1 MKVMVTGGAGYIG
14 SHAARALMRRG
25 YEVRIYDNLST
36 GHRFL
41 AKNLDLVVGDIG
53 DAAKLVPALRG
64 IDAVMNFA
72 ALASVSESVQ
82 QPRSYFRNNVEGGLC
97 LLNEVVETGIRYF
110 IQSSTCAVYGVPAT
124 VPIREDTPRQPFSP
138 YGTSKLFLEHALE
151 AYDAAYELR
160 FVSFRYFNAAGAD
173 ESGEIGELHNPE
185 THLIP
190 SILKAAA
197 GALPEVE
204 IFGTDY
210 PTLDGTCVRDY
221 VHVNDL
227 AEAHVRGL
235 EYLADGGESTAL
247 NLGTATGNSVKEV
260 VSTAERIVGKEIRK
274 KFGPR
279 RQGDPPMLVA
289 DARKAKQI
297 LGWQAS
303 RDLENIIST
312 AWAWSRQLQYA

>member
-1 MKVMVTGGAGYIG
+1 
-14 SHAARALMRRG
+14 
-25 YEVRIYDNLST
+25 
-36 GHRFL
+36 
-41 AKNLDLVVGDIG
+41 
-53 DAAKLVPALRG
+53 
-64 IDAVMNFA
+64 
-72 ALASVSESVQ
+72 
-82 QPRSYFRNNVEGGLC
+82 
-97 LLNEVVETGIRYF
+97 
-110 IQSSTCAVYGVPAT
+110 
-124 VPIREDTPRQPFSP
+124 
-138 YGTSKLFLEHALE
+138 
-151 AYDAAYELR
+151 
-160 FVSFRYFNAAGAD
+160 
-173 ESGEIGELHNPE
+173 
-185 THLIP
+185 
-190 SILKAAA
+190 
-197 GALPEVE
+197 
-204 IFGTDY
+204 
-210 PTLDGTCVRDY
+210 
-221 VHVNDL
+221 VNDL